1 MGNRGDGPQAEISQP
16 SDNANDTTYFF
27 EQLLKGTQ
35 ASFLKQVS
43 MDQLGRSGIESFVRN
58 SKCRVRW
65 TDSLVEVKCF
75 HHAIKRKL
83 PLDSAEQN
91 AQVLVELLS
100 LAQVSDLPADEL
112 AKTDGTI
119 SLPHLKTLS
128 PATTTQLR

>member
-1 MGNRGDGPQAEISQP
+1 
-16 SDNANDTTYFF
+16 
-27 EQLLKGTQ
+27 
-35 ASFLKQVS
+35 
-43 MDQLGRSGIESFVRN
+43 MDQLGRSGIESFVRIQ
-58 SKCRVRW
+58 KCRVRW

-112 AKTDGTI
+112 KKRMAHDI
-119 SLPHLKTLS
+119 VASLKDPFS
-128 PATTTQLR
+128 SYYDAAR